1 MVKTESY
8 RANLLEALKDPETAA
23 EYLSACLD
31 DGDVEVFL
39 LALRDVAEAQGR
51 ICKAIRAGRVGRC

>member
-1 MVKTESY
+1 
-8 RANLLEALKDPETAA
+8 
-23 EYLSACLD
+23 
-31 DGDVEVFL
+31 VEVFL